1 MVAFILC
8 DTTFNKIAI
17 GCCRGIEGQSDV
29 EGEVLLDFRQVQQEN
44 IQHVHIK
51 LKGSVHTYG
60 FLCDLPRLKP
70 YVPKCT
76 ERSNAT
82 SALYARRYL

>member
-1 MVAFILC
+1 MSSSTQALTLSVPSTLYCA
-8 DTTFNKIAI
+8 
-17 GCCRGIEGQSDV
+17 GSDV

-70 YVPKCT
+70 YVP
-76 ERSNAT
+76 
-82 SALYARRYL
+82 